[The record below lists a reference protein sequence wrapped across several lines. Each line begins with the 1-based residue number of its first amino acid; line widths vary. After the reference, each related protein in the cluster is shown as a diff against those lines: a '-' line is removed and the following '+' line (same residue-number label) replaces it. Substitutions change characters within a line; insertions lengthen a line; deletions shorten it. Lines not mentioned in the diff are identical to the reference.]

1 VDELRYRPNKSDL
14 RQFLEAHPVAE
25 LLILGTDLPEE
36 IENVASIRMVSNPLV
51 LLPTGFFVFQL
62 RGVVQVLS
70 VDTGSSPGGDTS
82 CTWNA
87 DDDHPL
93 INAYGWYEEL
103 WPDAQQIDRPKFEV
117 GDDVLVTAGRQEGM
131 IRKREF
137 HEGRWVYQVRADG
150 KTQQFFEQ
158 ALMEIDVDDDP
169 EEWVKRPPVDPGRL
183 IATLTRTK
191 LNEDLTDTVY
201 SFRASRTVFRPYQF
215 RPVMRLLESEH
226 QRLLIADEVGL
237 GKTIEAGLIWTEL
250 DARRQANRV
259 LIVAPSMLVPKWR
272 NEMIER
278 FNYELDELTNEALQ
292 DMLLKLEEDRLPAR
306 FHAVVSL
313 ERMRVWSGLER
324 LVEIA
329 PRFDLVVV
337 DEAHAFRNSVTKSH
351 ELGEVL
357 SDLADTLIFLSATPL
372 NLGNDDLYTL
382 MELLVPGEFDNKEVF
397 YSRLEPNAIL
407 NGIAL
412 RIGDTSITPAQRLNE
427 LQKVK
432 ELAFGEA
439 LEKRSEFRVLEKLLG
454 KKKLTATEFV
464 EVRRSVKALN
474 ALANVITRTRKAEVI
489 EKKAIR
495 EAIDVHVPWTREEA
509 DFYAL
514 FEAYQIQKA
523 IENGVP
529 SGFATQMPLRVAS
542 SCLPVVRDRIL
553 NGMHDDW
560 QIELDEFDELESPI
574 NADVELVHSQSLRAA
589 AEKIRLVD
597 TKFDLF
603 AKQLKEL
610 VDAQKR
616 VIVFTFSRETL
627 NYLANRLSGD
637 IRFRVMHG
645 DVQPSDRHVIMRDFR
660 DGKFDVLFA
669 SKVASEGLDFE
680 FCSAVVNYDL
690 PWNPMEIEQRIG
702 RIDRFGQTEE
712 RIFVVNFHTPGTIET
727 EIFLRVHARIRVF
740 QESIG
745 ELEPILSNKLVEISR
760 IVFDFSLSLE
770 ERQKK
775 IDQVLIAAEEE
786 RFNLEQIENSS
797 GLLASIDTAEI
808 EGLEKGL
815 VDSGRYVGQEELVH
829 LLSDWA
835 YNFPG
840 SKLETSADG
849 KWLFFQGTAGMADS
863 LEKLTVLGDRSR
875 RELEDFARKMRQEQS
890 INICLDQELARISS
904 SDLLTANHVLV
915 RAAVSA
921 ATLMPARFGHLSI
934 KSENLPSGKYLVLIS
949 HARWK
954 GLRAKSELWTT
965 SINLENSDVDFE
977 VGSAMLASL
986 ARGDL
991 SLTAKVHGVDSFSA
1005 PLRNALLAVTSKQLY
1020 EESEMM
1026 AENDAI
1032 IEVRKVNIEET
1043 FKRKIR
1049 LIDSR
1054 IESAKANGKD
1064 VAVRLNE
1071 SQLRNQERLLK
1082 NALEELE
1089 QARTASLNIQH
1100 IAVSILEVN

>member
-1 VDELRYRPNKSDL
+1 MDELRYRPRKSDL
-14 RQFLEAHPVAE
+14 HQFLEANSISE
-25 LLILGTDLPEE
+25 LLVLGTDLPQE
-36 IENVASIRMVSNPLV
+36 IGKVESIRMVSSPSV
-51 LLPTGFFVFQL
+51 TLPTGFFVFQL
-62 RGVVQVLS
+62 HGVVQVLS
-70 VDTGSSPGGDTS
+70 VDNGGSPGADTS
-82 CTWNA
+82 CTWDA

-93 INAYGWYEEL
+93 INAYAWYEEL
-103 WPDAQQIDRPKFEV
+103 WSEANQISKPKFEV
-117 GDDVLVTAGRQEGM
+117 GDDVLVSIGRQEGI
-131 IRKREF
+131 IRRRDF
-137 HEGRWVYQVRADG
+137 HDGRWVYQVRADG
-150 KTQQFFEQ
+150 RTQQFFEQ
-158 ALMEIDVDDDP
+158 ALTEIDVDDDP
-169 EEWVKRPPVDPGRL
+169 AEWVKRVPVDSGRL

-272 NEMIER
+272 NEMLER
-278 FNYELDELTNEALQ
+278 FNYELEELTNEALQ
-292 DMLLKLEEDRLPAR
+292 EMLLKLEEDRLPSR
-306 FHAVVSL
+306 FHGVVSL
-313 ERMRVWSGLER
+313 ERMRVWAGLER

-337 DEAHAFRNSVTKSH
+337 DEAHSFRNSVTKSH

-397 YSRLEPNAIL
+397 YSRLQPNAIL

-412 RIGDTSITPAQRLNE
+412 RIGDASITPEQRLIE
-427 LQKVK
+427 LQRVRD
-432 ELAFGEA
+432 LAFGEA
-439 LEKRSEFRVLEKLLG
+439 LGKRGEFRDLERLLA
-454 KKKLTATEFV
+454 KKSLTPSELV
-464 EVRRSVKALN
+464 EVRRSIKALN

-495 EAIDVHVPWTREEA
+495 EAIDVHVPWTREES
-509 DFYAL
+509 DFYSL

-523 IENGVP
+523 RQDGVP

-553 NGMHDDW
+553 NGTHDDW
-560 QIELDEFDELESPI
+560 QLELDEFDDFESPTTEE
-574 NADVELVHSQSLRAA
+574 VHVVHSQSLRTA
-589 AEKIRLVD
+589 AEKIRSID
-597 TKFDLF
+597 TKFDVF

-627 NYLANRLSGD
+627 SYLANRLSGD

-645 DVQPSDRHVIMRDFR
+645 DVAPSDRHVIMRDFR
-660 DGKFDVLFA
+660 DGKFEVLFA

-702 RIDRFGQTEE
+702 RIDRFGQTED

-745 ELEPILSNKLVEISR
+745 ELEPILSNKLVELSR

-786 RFNLEQIENSS
+786 RINLEQIEKSS
-797 GLLASIDTAEI
+797 GLLASVDTAEI

-829 LLSDWA
+829 LLRDWA
-835 YNFPG
+835 YGFPG
-840 SKLETSADG
+840 SKLESSTDG
-849 KWLFFQGTAGMADS
+849 NWLFFQGTAGMADS
-863 LEKLTVLGDRSR
+863 LEKLTVSGDRSR
-875 RELEDFARKMRQEQS
+875 RELETFARKMRQEQAV
-890 INICLDQELARISS
+890 NICLDQELARITS

-915 RAAVSA
+915 RAAVLA
-921 ATLMPARFGHLSI
+921 ATSMPARFGQLSM
-934 KSENLPSGKYLVLIS
+934 KAENFPIGNYLVLIS

-965 SINLENSDVDFE
+965 AINLETSETNLE
-977 VGSAMLASL
+977 VGAAMLASL

-991 SLTAKVHGVDSFSA
+991 SHTSRDRRTNSLSESLH
-1005 PLRNALLAVTSKQLY
+1005 RALSSVTSRQLT

-1049 LIDSR
+1049 LINSR
-1054 IESAKANGKD
+1054 IESAKSNSKE